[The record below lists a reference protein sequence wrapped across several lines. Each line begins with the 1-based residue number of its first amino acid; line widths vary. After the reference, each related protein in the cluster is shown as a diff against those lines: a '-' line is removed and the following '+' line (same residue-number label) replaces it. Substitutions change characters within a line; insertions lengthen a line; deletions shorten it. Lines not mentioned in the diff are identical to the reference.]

1 MATEKTFG
9 ELFKQKRAELGMSL
23 RQFCL
28 ENGLDA
34 GNISRME
41 RDLMPPP
48 QGHEKL
54 EEYVKL
60 LRIKKGSD
68 DWYAFFD
75 LAAAAH
81 GKIPGEILKKREIV
95 DQLPVLFRTLRGQKV
110 SDEDLNKLIEVIKG
124 GSD

>member
-1 MATEKTFG
+1 MVTEKTFG
-9 ELFKQKRAELGMSL
+9 EFFKQKRADLGMTL

-41 RDLMPPP
+41 RGLMPPP

-54 EEYVKL
+54 EEYARL
-60 LRIKKGSD
+60 LKIRKSSD

-75 LAAAAH
+75 LAAAVN
-81 GKIPGEILKKREIV
+81 GKIPGEILRKREIV

-110 SDEDLNKLIEVIKG
+110 SDEDLDKLIEVIKG